1 MRKLFTF
8 LLTMVVAIA
17 ASAAIKPTIQ
27 LGADYTGADIVG
39 KTFAIVNRTDGKA
52 LYGTN
57 NQNLAYGAFSDAFVS
72 SNSGY
77 LWKIQTAEGLNEGE
91 YLLRLIKPD
100 GSEYSIWGSPGY
112 LNTQPNPG
120 VSFILGLNNQ
130 NGQDCAN
137 GAVYKIAYVEGQGY
151 SLQNLAT
158 GQYQGY
164 NNSSAHVEEATYWSF
179 VETITETY
187 VPALKELL
195 AEGENMKKNG
205 ASSAEYD
212 AAIAGIDP
220 ETTADALADAQ
231 KVEAALPI
239 LAKTQTK
246 AGSDFTRAI
255 VNPFIDGNADGWT
268 IERPVGGNGP
278 MLGTT
283 AFEYWAG
290 NASDRAAASFDY
302 WQEVTGIPNGTY
314 TVGAYMYND
323 LNNEGGDYTEFA
335 ATSGVYA
342 TVGETT
348 VSKLVDANGANY
360 VYYETDGIEV
370 TDGTLRVGVK
380 NFATPMA
387 ARWFSCDGFTLTLVE
402 PAAAPA
408 PEKDAWYTDNLF
420 CYKDAANN
428 VSRSMELPWVADPD
442 DAANGCIALSSA
454 ANAANDHDLQFMIRG
469 AEYDGADLMN
479 GAFAEG
485 IGFKVSFKV
494 KADGNYSGCLVGSF
508 NSITATGKDGWKF
521 GSYLGNQSVKL
532 DVTTE
537 WQTVSY
543 TVIAGSGDAG
553 KLTAIGF
560 NLADK
565 GGVARTFYFDDVQI
579 TRGGSEWYLSTRL
592 TDKWKVDGVDHNK
605 PAEFK
610 PEGYA
615 EIVTTSNANT
625 WDNQVFFQIADAA
638 PNGKLKKNDKITL
651 QFQAMATLDAEST
664 LTNTEIQAGGGFHK
678 SYDGAGWLAGTDGAT
693 IKVGDW
699 TEITKEFT
707 INNDAITN
715 FSLDLSYD
723 SKPITYRF
731 KDVKVTFESGVE
743 EWTQA
748 IKYGVKVTPFTQD
761 PADETKWIAGE
772 DQVND
777 PVYKVVDGNGV
788 FEVVV
793 DGKKAN
799 PWDTQFFFQIAD
811 ASPSKALKMNDK
823 VTLKYR
829 IMAVSETL
837 DADTELSLGGN
848 LHTACGSGW
857 FAGAPA
863 GKAVIG
869 KWTDIEQLFEIGD
882 PKTTNYSMNMTAD
895 DNPIT
900 YYIDD
905 VSVQF
910 EAAPIL
916 DWVELISNG
925 NCEAAPE
932 HVFAASKETPVD
944 GSNTNQS
951 RYVDSGDVT
960 YGKVIEVAAGAKESQ
975 VWDNQFWI
983 YEPYA
988 LPGGTSIIVE
998 FDYKAETAAKASTQ
1012 SHNAPGAY
1020 LHWAAI
1026 NDVNFTT
1033 EWQHFKFEGKIP
1045 TECDDNGTARF
1056 RSIAFN
1062 MSEFADANKYYIDN
1076 VSFKVPAGTV
1086 DGLEPVYID
1095 DYKVVEY
1102 IDPSTLE
1109 FTDNLFTNGDIEGE
1123 DMSAFIAKVN
1133 DDADGLLLTAGSK
1146 TFKGSN
1152 QILVKSVAREKDPAD
1167 ETKYLG
1173 NDHDTQFFVRLPY
1186 ALPAGTTYFFSVD
1199 YLSNKV
1205 ANIPSQTHGEPGQW
1219 KGNKGVGSIAT
1230 GSDAQTLSGY
1240 FKAEADMRSIA
1251 FNLAAATEG
1260 GQFYFDNFVF
1270 KVVKDDEAAIK
1281 EFTAT
1286 WDGTSTWN
1294 ETFALNQAVDAGRTT
1309 EIEGKGYTD
1318 ESVKA
1323 LTDAIAAG
1331 KAELANAEATKETLA
1346 AAAKAIT
1353 DAIEGLTTGAAEEL
1367 LPKPETDPDYP
1378 QFAEIAQDQGASLDD
1393 FARTAFVEGE
1403 EYNTYTASEDL
1414 QVAFKMYD
1422 IDVEGCDYV
1431 TVKFAKPAP
1440 AGWCIAF
1447 WAQGGTD
1454 NVEIP
1459 AGATEYKY
1467 VFADDAKC
1475 AIKDGVLPQICVL
1488 TLWGAAKPLNMDVYG
1503 IYKHKVPAE
1512 LAYTDLTP
1520 EMFFQWT
1527 DWTDAEPTASAYCEY
1542 KIDEA
1547 SGQPYGDPSV
1557 NNYADLS
1564 EYATLEVTATAGSP
1578 RFLFNRDVAEGQW
1591 SETEADSHL
1600 IDNTKGGWS
1609 AKYFTS
1615 QDNGDGSTT
1624 YVVDIAAIVAD
1635 KGFAHLM
1642 AIKGANWA
1650 DVTVT
1655 EMKLGYVGEQPA
1667 LPVPTNI
1674 NGVEDGESVK
1684 DGKYFINGQIVIVKN
1699 GVKYNAAGV
1708 AIK

>member
-1 MRKLFTF
+1 M
-8 LLTMVVAIA
+8 
-17 ASAAIKPTIQ
+17 
-27 LGADYTGADIVG
+27 
-39 KTFAIVNRTDGKA
+39 
-52 LYGTN
+52 
-57 NQNLAYGAFSDAFVS
+57 
-72 SNSGY
+72 
-77 LWKIQTAEGLNEGE
+77 
-91 YLLRLIKPD
+91 
-100 GSEYSIWGSPGY
+100 
-112 LNTQPNPG
+112 
-120 VSFILGLNNQ
+120 
-130 NGQDCAN
+130 
-137 GAVYKIAYVEGQGY
+137 
-151 SLQNLAT
+151 
-158 GQYQGY
+158 
-164 NNSSAHVEEATYWSF
+164 
-179 VETITETY
+179 
-187 VPALKELL
+187 
-195 AEGENMKKNG
+195 
-205 ASSAEYD
+205 
-212 AAIAGIDP
+212 
-220 ETTADALADAQ
+220 
-231 KVEAALPI
+231 
-239 LAKTQTK
+239 
-246 AGSDFTRAI
+246 
-255 VNPFIDGNADGWT
+255 
-268 IERPVGGNGP
+268 
-278 MLGTT
+278 
-283 AFEYWAG
+283 
-290 NASDRAAASFDY
+290 
-302 WQEVTGIPNGTY
+302 
-314 TVGAYMYND
+314 
-323 LNNEGGDYTEFA
+323 
-335 ATSGVYA
+335 
-342 TVGETT
+342 
-348 VSKLVDANGANY
+348 
-360 VYYETDGIEV
+360 
-370 TDGTLRVGVK
+370 
-380 NFATPMA
+380 
-387 ARWFSCDGFTLTLVE
+387 
-402 PAAAPA
+402 
-408 PEKDAWYTDNLF
+408 
-420 CYKDAANN
+420 
-428 VSRSMELPWVADPD
+428 
-442 DAANGCIALSSA
+442 
-454 ANAANDHDLQFMIRG
+454 
-469 AEYDGADLMN
+469 
-479 GAFAEG
+479 
-485 IGFKVSFKV
+485 
-494 KADGNYSGCLVGSF
+494 
-508 NSITATGKDGWKF
+508 
-521 GSYLGNQSVKL
+521 
-532 DVTTE
+532 
-537 WQTVSY
+537 
-543 TVIAGSGDAG
+543 
-553 KLTAIGF
+553 
-560 NLADK
+560 
-565 GGVARTFYFDDVQI
+565 
-579 TRGGSEWYLSTRL
+579 
-592 TDKWKVDGVDHNK
+592 
-605 PAEFK
+605 
-610 PEGYA
+610 
-615 EIVTTSNANT
+615 
-625 WDNQVFFQIADAA
+625 
-638 PNGKLKKNDKITL
+638 
-651 QFQAMATLDAEST
+651 
-664 LTNTEIQAGGGFHK
+664 
-678 SYDGAGWLAGTDGAT
+678 
-693 IKVGDW
+693 
-699 TEITKEFT
+699 
-707 INNDAITN
+707 
-715 FSLDLSYD
+715 
-723 SKPITYRF
+723 
-731 KDVKVTFESGVE
+731 
-743 EWTQA
+743 
-748 IKYGVKVTPFTQD
+748 
-761 PADETKWIAGE
+761 
-772 DQVND
+772 
-777 PVYKVVDGNGV
+777 
-788 FEVVV
+788 
-793 DGKKAN
+793 
-799 PWDTQFFFQIAD
+799 
-811 ASPSKALKMNDK
+811 
-823 VTLKYR
+823 
-829 IMAVSETL
+829 
-837 DADTELSLGGN
+837 
-848 LHTACGSGW
+848 
-857 FAGAPA
+857 
-863 GKAVIG
+863 
-869 KWTDIEQLFEIGD
+869 
-882 PKTTNYSMNMTAD
+882 
-895 DNPIT
+895 
-900 YYIDD
+900 
-905 VSVQF
+905 
-910 EAAPIL
+910 
-916 DWVELISNG
+916 
-925 NCEAAPE
+925 
-932 HVFAASKETPVD
+932 
-944 GSNTNQS
+944 
-951 RYVDSGDVT
+951 
-960 YGKVIEVAAGAKESQ
+960 IEVAAGAKESQ
-975 VWDNQFWI
+975 AWDNQFWI

-988 LPGGTSIIVE
+988 LPAGTNIVVE
-998 FDYKAETAAKASTQ
+998 FDYKAATAAKASTQ
-1012 SHNAPGAY
+1012 AHNAPGGY
-1020 LHWAAI
+1020 IHWGAI
-1026 NDVNFTT
+1026 GDVNFTT
-1033 EWQHFKFEGKIP
+1033 EWQHFKYEGKIAN
-1045 TECDDNGTARF
+1045 ECDDNGTARF
-1056 RSIAFN
+1056 HSIAFN
-1062 MSEFADANKYYIDN
+1062 MSEFADPNKYYIDN

-1086 DGLEPVYID
+1086 DGLEATYID

-1102 IDPSTLE
+1102 IDPSTLT

-1152 QILVKSVAREKDPAD
+1152 QILVKSAAREADP
-1167 ETKYLG
+1167 ENEGKYLG

-1309 EIEGKGYTD
+1309 EIEGKGYTE

-1527 DWTDAEPTASAYCEY
+1527 DWTDAEPTTSAYCEY
-1542 KIDEA
+1542 KINEA